1 MAAVCSQKEK
11 IGSHPPLKKLR
22 SLNDLDQ
29 AQDEQEIEFLKLQ
42 VLEQQ
47 NMIDDLTR
55 VSLHR
60 LRHIETSGYYSQ
72 ASKENNVK
80 VNPARLESLL

>member
-1 MAAVCSQKEK
+1 MIIKSNLLYLFVQKEK
-11 IGSHPPLKKLR
+11 MTSHPPLKKLK

-47 NMIDDLTR
+47 SMIDDLTR
-55 VSLHR
+55 VSQKLYQCMRNFTIAHF
-60 LRHIETSGYYSQ
+60 IEH
-72 ASKENNVK
+72 ACD
-80 VNPARLESLL
+80 LF